1 MSQIDQVVPE
11 VMPAALEDQ
20 VVPEVMPA
28 ALEDQV
34 VPAVHVPAVHVP
46 AVHVPAVHVPAALE
60 DQVVPAVHVP
70 AAHAPVPIS
79 LVQTLCSYLK
89 EMRKGK
95 YLIIPIKKICN
106 INAEVTIHKE
116 SRNSYILNIGPMDFS
131 VDDDSLYEVNYTR
144 DGTALSENDF
154 IEYIVQ
160 NTLTALK
167 TIKIDKLN
175 GKFTT
180 SALSPQAMKTDALW
194 TAFCQEF
201 KDEENMVLSLNECC
215 VCFTVTKTT
224 TNCDHSV
231 CLDCISKLRTE
242 AIAGEHNSNQKICP
256 MCRQRILFLN

>member
-1 MSQIDQVVPE
+1 MSQVDQVVPE
-11 VMPAALEDQ
+11 VVPAAPVPAAPVPAVPDVEEDQ
-20 VVPEVMPA
+20 VVPV
-28 ALEDQV
+28 
-34 VPAVHVPAVHVP
+34 
-46 AVHVPAVHVPAALE
+46 
-60 DQVVPAVHVP
+60 
-70 AAHAPVPIS
+70 APEPIS
-79 LVQTLCSYLK
+79 LVQTLCAYLK
-89 EMRKGK
+89 DMRKGK

-116 SRNSYILNIGPMDFS
+116 SRNSYILNIGPTDFS

-144 DGTALSENDF
+144 DTGLSETDF
-154 IEYIVQ
+154 IDYIVQ
-160 NTLTALK
+160 NTLAALK

-180 SALSPQAMKTDALW
+180 SAPSPEALKTDALW

-224 TNCDHSV
+224 TNCEHSV

-242 AIAGEHNSNQKICP
+242 PVAGEHNSNQKICP